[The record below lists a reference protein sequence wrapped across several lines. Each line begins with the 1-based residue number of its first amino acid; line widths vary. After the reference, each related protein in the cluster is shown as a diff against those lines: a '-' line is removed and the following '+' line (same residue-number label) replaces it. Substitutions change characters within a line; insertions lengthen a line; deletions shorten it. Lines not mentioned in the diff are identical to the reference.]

1 MRWHRWPQIISGAVL
16 AVGISACA
24 SKPAPPR
31 EPPRPPDEAE
41 QLVSGLTGA
50 FSLNPEQQD
59 RIRPFAR
66 EFVDRNRAILE
77 AWRQGE
83 KIRPEALLAS
93 RAKFDIEFTSVLT
106 PEQRRKYEREWR
118 RAMIK
123 NRLLEPP
130 SR

>member
-1 MRWHRWPQIISGAVL
+1 MRWDRWREIIGGAVL
-16 AVGISACA
+16 VLAISACA
-24 SKPAPPR
+24 SKPVPAPQ
-31 EPPRPPDEAE
+31 PPKPPDDAE

-77 AWRQGE
+77 TWRQGE
-83 KIRPEALLAS
+83 KIRPEVLVAS
-93 RAKFDIEFTSVLT
+93 RAKFDMEFTSVLT

-118 RAMIK
+118 RLMVK
-123 NRLLEPP
+123 GQLFEPP